1 MTALLRLRLSC
12 VRGSERPPC
21 AQEPTYPVQQ
31 NVQNLLDHLVGCR
44 EKRRRHLKAECLGGL
59 LVDDELEPGRLQY
72 GQVARPFAVEYP
84 THVNAC
90 LAPRLCNARSVAQ
103 EKAGGCELAPRRNG
117 RNRKCRCQSRDLLGL
132 FVEKSVGDYDERI
145 RAQLRELLEGR
156 IDLALGAGVEHTDV
170 LAERPRSR
178 LQVRQL
184 ALSIGI
190 FRVEQGSDGTGS
202 GHYLM
207 DHLQPLRIKRV
218 RENGV
223 AGQIA
228 ARSIQPLD

>member
-1 MTALLRLRLSC
+1 MSA
-12 VRGSERPPC
+12 
-21 AQEPTYPVQQ
+21 
-31 NVQNLLDHLVGCR
+31 
-44 EKRRRHLKAECLGGL
+44 
-59 LVDDELEPGRLQY
+59 
-72 GQVARPFAVEYP
+72 
-84 THVNAC
+84 
-90 LAPRLCNARSVAQ
+90 
-103 EKAGGCELAPRRNG
+103 
-117 RNRKCRCQSRDLLGL
+117 
-132 FVEKSVGDYDERI
+132 

-190 FRVEQGSDGTGS
+190 FRVEQGSDGAGS

-207 DHLQPLRIKRV
+207 DHLQSLRIKRV